1 MFDPMTIPAAPLPD
15 ATQGTGAI
23 APVSAPP
30 PVPPAILFQKPT
42 PKPNKNTWDKSIVQK
57 AQGIYPAEA
66 QAKSN
71 QMAQAKLPT
80 PSGPWGQP
88 Q

>member
-1 MFDPMTIPAAPLPD
+1 MFDPMQIPLAPPPD
-15 ATQGTGAI
+15 PSTVAPI
-23 APVSAPP
+23 APVSSPP

-42 PKPNKNTWDKSIVQK
+42 PKPSKNTWDKSIVLK

-80 PSGPWGQP
+80 PTGAWGSP